1 MTTQQGS
8 ETRDAPYF
16 ARLVQDLALERGQ
29 EETLEQVVA
38 HCLDVVTSADGA
50 GLTLRRAR
58 GRLETVGAT
67 DDRAAQVDAAQY
79 DTGEGP
85 CLDSALSR
93 EPHLVQD
100 TASDP
105 RWPRWGQIAADLG
118 VRSVISVQLPA
129 LPSVDDPAPQPVG
142 AINLYAR
149 TPGAFSRE
157 DLDVAE
163 VYATHAA
170 LALDSARLVDG
181 LQRAVRSRHLIGAAQ
196 GMLMQRYGLDL
207 DQSFQVLLRWS
218 SHRNQPLRDLAEA
231 IVERRESLEEA

>member
-1 MTTQQGS
+1 MTAQQGS
-8 ETRDAPYF
+8 DIRDAPYF
-16 ARLVQDLALERGQ
+16 ARLVQDLAVERGQ
-29 EETLEQVVA
+29 EDTLEQVVA
-38 HCLDVVTSADGA
+38 RCLEVVVAADGA
-50 GLTLRRAR
+50 GLTLRRSR

-67 DDRAAQVDAAQY
+67 DDRAARVDSAQY

-100 TASDP
+100 TATDP
-105 RWPRWGQIAADLG
+105 RWPRWGAQAAALG

-129 LPSVDDPAPQPVG
+129 LPSAADPTPNPVG

-157 DLDVAE
+157 DLDLAE

-170 LALDSARLVDG
+170 LAMDAARLVDG
-181 LQRAVRSRHLIGAAQ
+181 LERAVRSRHLIGAAQ

-207 DQSFQVLLRWS
+207 DQAFQVLLRWS
-218 SHRNQPLRDLAEA
+218 SHRNQPLRELAEA